1 MPALFILVGNIS
13 ALKRPALHSADSGFY
28 LMIQYVGEC
37 LMGTYCVSGL
47 SGKLPRL
54 LLSSNIFLLL
64 VLDFSE
70 DQQLTQCFLLQL
82 D

>member
-1 MPALFILVGNIS
+1 
-13 ALKRPALHSADSGFY
+13 
-28 LMIQYVGEC
+28 
-37 LMGTYCVSGL
+37 MGTYYVSGL

-54 LLSSNIFLLL
+54 LLSGNIFPLL

-70 DQQLTQCFLLQL
+70 DQQLTQRFLLQL